1 MKKIS
6 RRQFAK
12 ELGAVSLGAVFLGK
26 TSLQQGQKEPE
37 SLEADVA
44 RLEAKL
50 AEPLSKEARKLT
62 KDALQSN
69 FRAYA
74 ARWRFKLPENS
85 EPCTIF
91 VPQPS
96 KRTRP

>member
-6 RRQFAK
+6 RRQLAK

-26 TSLQQGQKEPE
+26 NPFQQQKEPE
-37 SLEADVA
+37 SLEADVV

-50 AEPLSKEARKLT
+50 AEPLSDEARKLA

-69 FRAYA
+69 LRAYT

-91 VPQPS
+91 VPQPP
-96 KRTRP
+96 KRIRP